1 MDIDQA
7 LHTFVE
13 ESRELLSQLE
23 EALLYIETA
32 AQDEDTVNAMFRAA
46 HTIKGSAGLFA
57 LDAVVA
63 FTHVVENV
71 MDQVRSGALR
81 ITPELAAVLLPCC
94 DHIGALISE
103 SIANNGQASAP
114 TLAAGEL
121 LLQKLSAYSGTQS
134 HDGDGAK
141 MPTSAHVSAVAAAA
155 GDFMVAA
162 DTWHLSLRFGPDV
175 LRNGM
180 DPASFLRYLGK
191 LGTLVSITTVF
202 DELPDIDTVD
212 PESCYVG
219 FEIDFKSTAGKKEI
233 EDVFEF
239 VRDDCKL
246 RILPPNSRISEFT
259 RLIDELPRS
268 GDKLGALL
276 VKSGALTQR
285 ELDEGLTA
293 QAAQKAADLAA
304 QPLGDILVSQGV
316 VHQPVVNSAIE
327 KQKQGREHKTQES
340 RLIRVQADK
349 LDALINLVGELVIAG
364 SATHLLAQRS
374 GDGMLQEATS
384 TLARL
389 VEEIRDGA
397 LQLRMV
403 QIGETFGRFQRVVRD
418 VSKELGKD
426 IELVITGAETE
437 LDKTVVEKISDP
449 LMHLVRNA
457 LDHGIEP
464 ADVRRANGKSVKG
477 QLRLNA
483 YHDSGSIVIEVSD
496 DGDGLDKHKIL
507 QKAVDK
513 GLVAAHQ
520 ELGDKEIFNLIFE
533 AGFSTAE
540 QVSNLS
546 GRGVGMDVVRRNIA
560 ALRGSVDLDSEKGV
574 GTTVRIRL
582 PLTLAIIDGF
592 QVGVG
597 KSDYVVPLD
606 LVLECVELSAAE
618 QQAQRA
624 SRYLNLRGEVLPFIR
639 LRELFEIDGPPPRRE
654 SIVVLHYAGQRAGL
668 VVDTL
673 VGELQAVIKPMGKLF
688 SHLKGIAGSTILG
701 SGDVALIL
709 DVPALVQHAIN
720 AEIHTAS
727 RRRAAE
733 PAVTS
738 NENHL
743 QGVL

>member
-23 EALLYIETA
+23 EALLYIEIA
-32 AQDEDTVNAMFRAA
+32 AQDEGTVNAMYRAA

-57 LDAVVA
+57 LAAVVA
-63 FTHVVENV
+63 FTHLVENE
-71 MDQVRSGALR
+71 MDKVRSGALR
-81 ITPELAAVLLPCC
+81 ITPDLAAVLLPCC
-94 DHIGALISE
+94 DNIGALISE
-103 SIANNGQASAP
+103 SIANDGQASAP

-121 LLQKLSAYSGTQS
+121 MLQKLCAFSDTAS
-134 HDGDGAK
+134 HDSDGAK
-141 MPTSAHVSAVAAAA
+141 TTTPAHVSADAGPAAA
-155 GDFMVAA
+155 GDFTVAA
-162 DTWHLSLRFGPDV
+162 DTWHLSLRFGADV

-202 DELPDIDTVD
+202 DELPDIDAMD

-219 FEIDFKSTAGKKEI
+219 FEIDFKSTAGKNEI
-233 EDVFEF
+233 EDEFEF

-246 RILPPNSRISEFT
+246 RILPPNSRISEFI
-259 RLIDELPRS
+259 RLIDDLPRS

-285 ELDEGLTA
+285 ELDEGL
-293 QAAQKAADLAA
+293 AAQQASDLAA
-304 QPLGDILVSQGV
+304 QPLGHILVSQGV

-327 KQKQGREHKTQES
+327 KQKQSREQKTQES

-349 LDALINLVGELVIAG
+349 LDALINLVGE
-364 SATHLLAQRS
+364 
-374 GDGMLQEATS
+374 
-384 TLARL
+384 
-389 VEEIRDGA
+389 
-397 LQLRMV
+397 
-403 QIGETFGRFQRVVRD
+403 
-418 VSKELGKD
+418 
-426 IELVITGAETE
+426 
-437 LDKTVVEKISDP
+437 
-449 LMHLVRNA
+449 
-457 LDHGIEP
+457 HGIEP
-464 ADVRRANGKSVKG
+464 ADVRRAHGKSVKG

-496 DGDGLDKHKIL
+496 DGGGLDKHRIL
-507 QKAVDK
+507 QKAIDK

-520 ELGDKEIFNLIFE
+520 ELGDKEIFNLLFE

-546 GRGVGMDVVRRNIA
+546 GRGVGMDVVRRNSA
-560 ALRGSVDLDSEKGV
+560 ALRGAVDLDSEKGV

-624 SRYLNLRGEVLPFIR
+624 SRYLTLRGEVLPFIR

-654 SIVVLHYAGQRAGL
+654 SIVLLHYAGQRAGL
-668 VVDTL
+668 VLATL
-673 VGELQAVIKPMGKLF
+673 VGELQAVIKSIGKLF
-688 SHLKGIAGSTILG
+688 SHLKVVAGSTILG

-709 DVPALVQHAIN
+709 DVPALVLHAIS
-720 AEIHTAS
+720 AETHTAS

-743 QGVL
+743 QGVS

>member
-23 EALLYIETA
+23 EALLYIEIA

-71 MDQVRSGALR
+71 MDKVRSGALR
-81 ITPELAAVLLPCC
+81 ITPDLAAVLLPCC

-103 SIANNGQASAP
+103 SIANDGQASAP

-121 LLQKLSAYSGTQS
+121 LLQKLSAYSDTAS
-134 HDGDGAK
+134 HDSDGAK
-141 MPTSAHVSAVAAAA
+141 TTTPAHVSADAGPAAA
-155 GDFMVAA
+155 GDFTVAA
-162 DTWHLSLRFGPDV
+162 DTWHLSLRFGADV

-202 DELPDIDTVD
+202 DELPDIDAMD
-212 PESCYVG
+212 PESCYIG
-219 FEIDFKSTAGKKEI
+219 FEIDFKSPAGKKEI

-246 RILPPNSRISEFT
+246 RILPPNSRISEFI
-259 RLIDELPRS
+259 RLINELPRS

-285 ELDEGLTA
+285 ELDEGL
-293 QAAQKAADLAA
+293 AAQKTADLAA
-304 QPLGDILVSQGV
+304 QPLGHILVSQGV

-327 KQKQGREHKTQES
+327 KQKQSREQKTQES

-364 SATHLLAQRS
+364 SAAHLLAQRS
-374 GDGMLQEATS
+374 GDGMLQETTS

-418 VSKELGKD
+418 VSKEIGKD

-496 DGDGLDKHKIL
+496 DGGGLDKHRIL
-507 QKAVDK
+507 QKAMDK
-513 GLVAAHQ
+513 GLIAAHQ

-618 QQAQRA
+618 QQTQRA

-639 LRELFEIDGPPPRRE
+639 LRELFDIDGPPPRRE

-688 SHLKGIAGSTILG
+688 SHLKGVAGSTILG

-709 DVPALVQHAIN
+709 DVPALVQHAIS
-720 AEIHTAS
+720 AETHTAS

-738 NENHL
+738 NGNHL
-743 QGVL
+743 QGVS